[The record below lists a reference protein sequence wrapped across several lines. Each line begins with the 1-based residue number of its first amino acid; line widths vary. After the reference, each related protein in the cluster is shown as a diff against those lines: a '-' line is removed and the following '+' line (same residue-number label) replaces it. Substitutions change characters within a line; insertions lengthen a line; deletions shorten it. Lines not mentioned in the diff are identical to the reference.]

1 MTSYRLLTAEEIPSA
16 VQLWV
21 EVFAV
26 EAEFFNSLL
35 RGGDADDFSV
45 GAFEDGRIVSSVHVF
60 MRWFRDREGRP
71 QKVGGIGSVSTL
83 SDHRAKGHS
92 SKLLALAVEG
102 MAARGCVWS
111 YLGTGVNPHYARAG
125 WRTVSTPF
133 FTGQPKPAT
142 EAVDLQ
148 KQTVTDSFLDQMA
161 MVHSA
166 YSRSRPMAN
175 DRSPAIWA
183 HAVRYRV
190 TRPED
195 EVFAR
200 FSGENLVAYLVCNRS
215 QQDVEFVE
223 AACLPGGEG
232 ELQSLIR
239 RRIAS
244 ASGQVTSSIE
254 ENGPAHPAFVEACSR
269 VTRREDLAWMVR
281 PIAEGVGFPE
291 LMAIQGDPRG
301 RRSGLDNF

>member
-45 GAFEDGRIVSSVHVF
+45 GAFEEGRIVSSVHVF

-83 SDHRAKGHS
+83 PDHRAKGHS
-92 SKLLALAVEG
+92 SKLLALAIEG

-125 WRTVSTPF
+125 WRTVSTPY
-133 FTGQPKPAT
+133 FTGHSKPVT
-142 EAVDLQ
+142 DSVELQ
-148 KQTVTDSFLDQMA
+148 KQPVTDWLLEQMA
-161 MVHSA
+161 VVHTD

-175 DRSPAIWA
+175 DRSPAIWS

-190 TRPED
+190 SRPED

-200 FSGENLVAYLVCNRS
+200 FSGTDLTAYLVCNRN
-215 QQDVEFVE
+215 QEGVELVE
-223 AACLPGGEG
+223 ATCLTGFEDD
-232 ELQSLIR
+232 LQNLAR
-239 RRIAS
+239 QRIAS
-244 ASGQVTSSIE
+244 ASGQVTSSLE
-254 ENGPAHPAFVEACSR
+254 EGGPAHLAFMEACSR

-281 PIAEGVGFPE
+281 PIANGVGFPE